1 MGVKDLND
9 IIRQLLEEIKNL
21 ETKVEDIT
29 APIEETSNLLP
40 SASAS
45 LQDVI
50 EFTEKS
56 THQIMS
62 LL

>member
-1 MGVKDLND
+1 LKD
-9 IIRQLLEEIKNL
+9 IIKQLLEEIKNL
-21 ETKVEDIT
+21 ETKVEDIK
-29 APIEETSNLLP
+29 APVGETSNLLP

-50 EFTEKS
+50 EFNEKS